1 MSLNNYYTIYK
12 HTSPSG
18 KHYIGVTRQQNLNRR
33 WMSGHGYISCP
44 LFNNAI
50 QKYGWK
56 NFTHEIL
63 EDYVP
68 IEKINDRECYWI
80 KLYKSNNRDF
90 GYNIEEGGHAYRT
103 FSEETRKKISDVIK
117 GKPKSKEC
125 KQKLR
130 DINLGKHLSEE
141 TRKKVSESHFKPV
154 YQLDKNGN
162 IINEFDL
169 ILAAAQYIHR
179 NNSSISKCCKEKQK
193 TCGGYMWRYKEG
205 QL

>member
-18 KHYIGVTRQQNLNRR
+18 KYYIGVTRQQNLNRR

-56 NFTHEIL
+56 NFIHEIL
-63 EDYVP
+63 EDYVL
-68 IEKINDRECYWI
+68 IEEINDRECYWI

-90 GYNIEEGGHAYRT
+90 GYNIEEGGHVYRT
-103 FSEETRKKISDVIK
+103 F
-117 GKPKSKEC
+117 
-125 KQKLR
+125 
-130 DINLGKHLSEE
+130 SEE

-162 IINEFDL
+162 IINEFNS

-179 NNSSISKCCKEKQK
+179 DNSSISKCCKGKQK

>member
-18 KHYIGVTRQQNLNRR
+18 KYYIGVTRQQNLNRR

-50 QKYGWK
+50 QKYSWK

-90 GYNIEEGGHAYRT
+90 GYNTEEGGHAYRT
-103 FSEETRKKISDVIK
+103 FSEETRKKISDAIK
-117 GKPKSKEC
+117 GKPKSEEC

-141 TRKKVSESHFKPV
+141 TRKKISKSHFKPV

-162 IINEFDL
+162 IINEFDS
-169 ILAAAQYIHR
+169 IFAAA
-179 NNSSISKCCKEKQK
+179 
-193 TCGGYMWRYKEG
+193 
-205 QL
+205 

>member
-33 WMSGHGYISCP
+33 WMNGYGYISCP

-50 QKYGWK
+50 QKYGWE

-63 EDYVP
+63 EDNVP
-68 IEKINDRECYWI
+68 IENINDRECYWI

-103 FSEETRKKISDVIK
+103 FSEETRKKISNAIK
-117 GKPKSKEC
+117 GKPKSEEC
-125 KQKLR
+125 KQKLK

-141 TRKKVSESHFKPV
+141 TRKKVSEGHFKPV
-154 YQLDKNGN
+154 YQLDKDGN
-162 IINEFDL
+162 IINEF
-169 ILAAAQYIHR
+169 ISVTAAAHYIHR
-179 NNSSISKCCKEKQK
+179 DTTSISKCCKGKQQ
-193 TCGGYMWRYKEG
+193 TCGGYKWRYKEESV
-205 QL
+205 

>member
-1 MSLNNYYTIYK
+1 MGLNNYYTIYK

-18 KHYIGVTRQQNLNRR
+18 KYYIGVTRQQNLNRR
-33 WMSGHGYISCP
+33 WMSGYGYTSCP

-50 QKYGWK
+50 QKYGWE

-80 KLYKSNNRDF
+80 KLYQSNNRNF

-103 FSEETRKKISDVIK
+103 FSKETRKKISDAIK
-117 GKPKSKEC
+117 RKPKSEEC

-130 DINLGKHLSEE
+130 NINLGKHLSEE

-162 IINEFDL
+162 IINEFDS
-169 ILAAAQYIHR
+169 ILAAALYIHR
-179 NNSSISKCCKEKQK
+179 DNSSISKCCKGKQK
-193 TCGGYMWRYKEG
+193 TCGGYMWRYKEE
-205 QL
+205 QP